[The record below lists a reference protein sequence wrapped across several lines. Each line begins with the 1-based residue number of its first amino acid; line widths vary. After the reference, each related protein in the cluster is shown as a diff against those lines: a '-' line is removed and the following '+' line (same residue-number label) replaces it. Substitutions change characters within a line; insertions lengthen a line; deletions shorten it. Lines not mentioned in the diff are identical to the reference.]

1 MVLLAFVCFDERCPH
16 RVYIEN
22 GTNNVTET
30 DLADSNSGSNYPV
43 AAVAILLWTG
53 TLQLFTMSR
62 PLSALIFTVG
72 TMVSEVSKVL
82 MVLVIILLAF
92 STALACVGT
101 DQAVFADFG
110 AALKSLSQLMLN
122 LDPPVFDL
130 SSQAAAIFL
139 VAFVLVSVIGV
150 LNILIAQVP
159 GCHLLLP
166 VVAHAIFKYAVL
178 FKL

>member
-1 MVLLAFVCFDERCPH
+1 
-16 RVYIEN
+16 
-22 GTNNVTET
+22 
-30 DLADSNSGSNYPV
+30 
-43 AAVAILLWTG
+43 
-53 TLQLFTMSR
+53 
-62 PLSALIFTVG
+62 
-72 TMVSEVSKVL
+72 MVSEVSKVL

-150 LNILIAQVP
+150 LNILIAQLNETYDRLSDLTRGYATLHRAQIAVELESYLSVRC
-159 GCHLLLP
+159 GCGFILCILYNCCTMQPL
-166 VVAHAIFKYAVL
+166 I
-178 FKL
+178 